1 MSTTVAYLTKRLND
15 LGRDDL
21 LAAVAS
27 GALSTFAAA
36 VEAGLV
42 QRPPVSGNGS
52 ENQAKKRAWA
62 IMKATGRGPLP
73 SPKPG
78 PTAPKPEPENSAAQ
92 PKFSQETRDVIAE
105 LVAGGHVD
113 LVLAVTERRLSP
125 FQAARIAE
133 RGAHHRANPQA
144 KPKAPK
150 AKQAKPEA
158 KKLDPRALIA

>member
-62 IMKATGRGPLP
+62 NMKATGRGPLP
-73 SPKPG
+73 SPHPG
-78 PTAPKPEPENSAAQ
+78 APAPKPPPPNSAAPPQ
-92 PKFSQETRDVIAE
+92 V
-105 LVAGGHVD
+105 
-113 LVLAVTERRLSP
+113 SP
-125 FQAARIAE
+125 QTPPRPAR
-133 RGAHHRANPQA
+133 P
-144 KPKAPK
+144 
-150 AKQAKPEA
+150 
-158 KKLDPRALIA
+158 